1 MKKLAPLL
9 LLTTASITASFGQ
22 SIHILHDNKD
32 VTNTIIVVPI
42 AKGDGTLTELS
53 LQNKTANK
61 VDYQV
66 NRTILNPPLNDS
78 CASLYY
84 CTGTQCYAPQSA
96 ITWTPPDAGSSINAN
111 ATLPDG
117 PDTYGIAA
125 HYDVCS
131 DICNDLYVLYRVYR
145 TTAGTKDTAFVTIK
159 YVCTTGIDEQKE
171 LLGSMSDAYP
181 NPAHANFSLNY
192 KLNVASKSE
201 VAIYDIA
208 GKKVMEQA
216 LSKNEGVVTINT
228 AALTPGVYLY
238 SLLINN
244 QAVSTKQL
252 IITN

>member
-84 CTGTQCYAPQSA
+84 CLPCPQ
-96 ITWTPPDAGSSINAN
+96 
-111 ATLPDG
+111 LM
-117 PDTYGIAA
+117 
-125 HYDVCS
+125 
-131 DICNDLYVLYRVYR
+131 
-145 TTAGTKDTAFVTIK
+145 
-159 YVCTTGIDEQKE
+159 QKN
-171 LLGSMSDAYP
+171 GR
-181 NPAHANFSLNY
+181 H
-192 KLNVASKSE
+192 
-201 VAIYDIA
+201 
-208 GKKVMEQA
+208 
-216 LSKNEGVVTINT
+216 
-228 AALTPGVYLY
+228 
-238 SLLINN
+238 
-244 QAVSTKQL
+244 
-252 IITN
+252 